1 MNEFQKSFVQCI
13 PENAVVAIVR
23 FDGYEFHKL
32 VSGSIR
38 CFSSDGVEQKTLTV
52 IRQLTERFG
61 LGLTIQKQT
70 TTHDAAKQLFDYIKE
85 ITQ

>member
-1 MNEFQKSFVQCI
+1 MAMNEFKKSFVQCI

-52 IRQLTERFG
+52 IRQLTPPTQDFRRTSCVE
-61 LGLTIQKQT
+61 LGTIS
-70 TTHDAAKQLFDYIKE
+70 F
-85 ITQ
+85 ITDLYCPT